1 MPPDLHEPVSS
12 IIFAAPRVDVKELKL
27 VRTLIYIHIYI
38 HAALTRLQL
47 SRNLSNKYGKEYSE
61 SAASN
66 REQQVNARL
75 ALTLALDRPKHS
87 QIYKVRSECMHAL
100 VTNNSIR

>member
-27 VRTLIYIHIYI
+27 
-38 HAALTRLQL
+38 L

-75 ALTLALDRPKHS
+75 AVQLALDRPKHS
-87 QIYKVRSECMHAL
+87 QLYKVRTACHA
-100 VTNNSIR
+100 RPCD